1 MITKS
6 NKMPQGVHSKT
17 QNQGQVTFILI
28 YVQTSTYLKM
38 DLKAITVLFGYMKSV
53 LYKMIAYR

>member
-1 MITKS
+1 
-6 NKMPQGVHSKT
+6 MPQGVHSKT